1 MGSRSEDGNFRGC
14 GIVGIVKNVFLLPY
28 IVGVNI
34 CNGFRTVSGG
44 KSVAMQVECG
54 TFGLCNMY
62 ISEV

>member
-14 GIVGIVKNVFLLPY
+14 GIVEMIKNVFLLPY

-34 CNGFRTVSGG
+34 CNGFRTVLGG
-44 KSVAMQVECG
+44 KPVAMQVECVV
-54 TFGLCNMY
+54 FDLCNMY